1 MTSAHTTRLLIVVFL
16 ALLGVVA
23 LVQLNRPADT
33 PAPTVLPML
42 FPGIGPT
49 QITRIELENHMTG
62 QKLTLVKVP
71 GDWTGTDEKGRP
83 VPVDLNRVTRI
94 IQILPTLR
102 YNRMM
107 EGSDVK
113 AFGLADGGLF
123 VVRFDAGG
131 STYTLHVGDLNSA
144 LTYAY
149 VQRGD
154 DGPIG
159 QILATDANTLTTLVR
174 TADSSAP

>member
-1 MTSAHTTRLLIVVFL
+1 MTSAHTTRLLIGVFL
-16 ALLGVVA
+16 ALLGVAA
-23 LVQLNRPADT
+23 LVQINRPADV
-33 PAPTVLPML
+33 PSPTALPDL
-42 FPGIGPT
+42 FSGIEPT

-62 QKLTLVKVP
+62 QKLTLVRVP
-71 GDWTGTDEKGRP
+71 GDWTGTDEKGQP

-102 YNRMM
+102 YNRIM

-113 AFGLADGGLF
+113 VFGLADGGLF
-123 VVRFDAGG
+123 VVRFDARGT
-131 STYTLHVGDLNSA
+131 TYTLHIGDLNSA

-159 QILATDANTLTTLVR
+159 QIAAIDANTLTILVR
-174 TADSSAP
+174 AADSSAP

>member
-1 MTSAHTTRLLIVVFL
+1 MTSAHTTRLLILVFL
-16 ALLGVVA
+16 VLLGVVA
-23 LVQLNRPADT
+23 LVQLNRPADS
-33 PAPTVLPML
+33 PAPTALPVL

-49 QITRIELENHMTG
+49 QITRIKLENHMTG
-62 QKLTLVKVP
+62 QQLTLVRVP
-71 GDWTGTDEKGRP
+71 GGWTGTDEKGQP
-83 VPVDLNRVTRI
+83 VSVDLNRVTRI

-123 VVRFDAGG
+123 VVRFDAGS

-159 QILATDANTLTTLVR
+159 QIPATDANTLTTLVR
-174 TADSSAP
+174 AADSSAP